1 MPSATYRT
9 LLRTPGAA
17 AFFLT
22 AAVGRVGIAMTS
34 LGIVWLVHGQ
44 TDSYAEA
51 GLVTGG
57 FAVAEAL
64 AGPQLAQLIDR
75 LGQTRVLPPALL
87 AHAASVAALLTL
99 VAGGSP
105 SWLMTAGG
113 VLVGA
118 TIPQLSALSAAR
130 WSALLRG
137 DRAAGLPTAFALE
150 SLSNALGYL
159 AGPAL
164 VSTIGAGGHPALGTV
179 LAAVLVVAGGLAF
192 AAQHRTAPHR
202 TAPPPVSAFAER
214 TRARGSLLRA
224 RFAVLVGHN
233 LAIGVY
239 FGAMQVSV
247 TAFAVEHGAPDA
259 AAPLFAVS
267 SCSGL
272 LAGWLYGL
280 RRWRA
285 EPRVQLAAATAG
297 LALGSPLL
305 FAAGSPLGLGLVI
318 VLTGAVVPPI
328 LVLFSVLA
336 ESAVHRAVLTQAFAW
351 LNSASAAGAAGAA
364 AVSGWAVDASG
375 APGGFA
381 AATTAAAA
389 MAVLAAAGIS
399 ARHGPKQQLARAE
412 STRP

>member
-1 MPSATYRT
+1 MRVPAPRQHWTVPGDDHGSVNSGHRRPRVVRPAGQRKGPAVPSATYRT

-64 AGPQLAQLIDR
+64 AGPQLARLIDR
-75 LGQTRVLPPALL
+75 FGQTRVLPPALL
-87 AHAASVAALLTL
+87 AHAVSVTALLTL

-159 AGPAL
+159 TGPAL
-164 VSTIGAGGHPALGTV
+164 VSTIGASGHPVLGTV
-179 LAAVLVVAGGLAF
+179 LAAVLVVAAW
-192 AAQHRTAPHR
+192 T
-202 TAPPPVSAFAER
+202 
-214 TRARGSLLRA
+214 
-224 RFAVLVGHN
+224 
-233 LAIGVY
+233 
-239 FGAMQVSV
+239 
-247 TAFAVEHGAPDA
+247 
-259 AAPLFAVS
+259 
-267 SCSGL
+267 
-272 LAGWLYGL
+272 GL
-280 RRWRA
+280 RR
-285 EPRVQLAAATAG
+285 AAPHLTATG
-297 LALGSPLL
+297 VRLRRTHPSTRL
-305 FAAGSPLGLGLVI
+305 
-318 VLTGAVVPPI
+318 
-328 LVLFSVLA
+328 
-336 ESAVHRAVLTQAFAW
+336 
-351 LNSASAAGAAGAA
+351 
-364 AVSGWAVDASG
+364 
-375 APGGFA
+375 
-381 AATTAAAA
+381 TAAARICG
-389 MAVLAAAGIS
+389 AG
-399 ARHGPKQQLARAE
+399 
-412 STRP
+412 RP

>member
-9 LLRTPGAA
+9 LLSTPGAA

-64 AGPQLAQLIDR
+64 AGPQLARLIDR
-75 LGQTRVLPPALL
+75 FGQTRVLPPALL

-164 VSTIGAGGHPALGTV
+164 VSTIGAGGHPVLGTV

-192 AAQHRTAPHR
+192 AAQHRTAP
-202 TAPPPVSAFAER
+202 PPVSAFAER
-214 TRARGSLLRA
+214 TRARGSLLRPG
-224 RFAVLVGHN
+224 FAVLVGHN
-233 LAIGVY
+233 LARRVLRRHAGIGDSLH
-239 FGAMQVSV
+239 GGTRRAPRSRS
-247 TAFAVEHGAPDA
+247 AVRCVELQRPAGRLAVR
-259 AAPLFAVS
+259 AAPVA
-267 SCSGL
+267 
-272 LAGWLYGL
+272 
-280 RRWRA
+280 R
-285 EPRVQLAAATAG
+285 
-297 LALGSPLL
+297 
-305 FAAGSPLGLGLVI
+305 
-318 VLTGAVVPPI
+318 
-328 LVLFSVLA
+328 
-336 ESAVHRAVLTQAFAW
+336 
-351 LNSASAAGAAGAA
+351 GAAGATGGGHGRAGSWQPA
-364 AVSGWAVDASG
+364 AVRGRL
-375 APGGFA
+375 
-381 AATTAAAA
+381 T
-389 MAVLAAAGIS
+389 
-399 ARHGPKQQLARAE
+399 ARARARDCVDRCG
-412 STRP
+412 SPSDLGALLGAGRICRPPGRPDPGVHLAELRQCGGRGRCSGDLRLGS

>member
-64 AGPQLAQLIDR
+64 AGPQLARLIDR
-75 LGQTRVLPPALL
+75 FGQTRVLPPALL

-113 VLVGA
+113 VLAGA

-150 SLSNALGYL
+150 SL
-159 AGPAL
+159 AGLPGRPSPGQHYRSGRA
-164 VSTIGAGGHPALGTV
+164 SGARHGTGRR
-179 LAAVLVVAGGLAF
+179 AGSGRRTGLRRA
-192 AAQHRTAPHR
+192 APHR
-202 TAPPPVSAFAER
+202 HRCPPSPNALEHAAHCCGPDLRCWSAITSLSACTSAPCR
-214 TRARGSLLRA
+214 YR
-224 RFAVLVGHN
+224 
-233 LAIGVY
+233 
-239 FGAMQVSV
+239 
-247 TAFAVEHGAPDA
+247 
-259 AAPLFAVS
+259 
-267 SCSGL
+267 
-272 LAGWLYGL
+272 
-280 RRWRA
+280 
-285 EPRVQLAAATAG
+285 
-297 LALGSPLL
+297 
-305 FAAGSPLGLGLVI
+305 
-318 VLTGAVVPPI
+318 
-328 LVLFSVLA
+328 
-336 ESAVHRAVLTQAFAW
+336 
-351 LNSASAAGAAGAA
+351 
-364 AVSGWAVDASG
+364 
-375 APGGFA
+375 
-381 AATTAAAA
+381 
-389 MAVLAAAGIS
+389 
-399 ARHGPKQQLARAE
+399 
-412 STRP
+412 